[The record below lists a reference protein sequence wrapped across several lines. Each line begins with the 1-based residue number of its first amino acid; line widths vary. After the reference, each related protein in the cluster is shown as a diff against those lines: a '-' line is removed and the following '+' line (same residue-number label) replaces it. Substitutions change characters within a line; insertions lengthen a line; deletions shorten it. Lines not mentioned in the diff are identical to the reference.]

1 MHSKV
6 QLSLLIEKTTRAAAS
21 VFVLEDTVGF
31 PPKAISHCLNLLSK
45 SEVQRHAKI
54 RNLKRRQQFVISR
67 FLLLEAIYLKLG
79 IRVTMN
85 SSLSGQPFIAE
96 HPIFCSISYSNYS
109 ISVGFSTYGA
119 IGVDIEKHRQRK
131 IDRLVRYCFHV
142 DEIEYFD
149 TLSESQR
156 VLWFYRQWTIKEA
169 AAKADGE
176 GISIRT
182 LGVKIDE
189 DDINKVTSVHTEHS
203 YSLACV
209 HHSDQPIKLVHVI
222 IRDSPPW
229 IEFSLKDW
237 SDGKYLAA
245 G

>member
-1 MHSKV
+1 MA
-6 QLSLLIEKTTRAAAS
+6 TAS
-21 VFVLEDTVGF
+21 VFVLENPAGISSLL
-31 PPKAISHCLNLLSK
+31 ISHCFSLLSK
-45 SEVQRHAKI
+45 SEVQRYTKMK
-54 RNLKRRQQFVISR
+54 NPKRRRQFVISR
-67 FLLLEAIYLKLG
+67 FLLLEGIKRKLG
-79 IRVTMN
+79 VRVKVD
-85 SSLSGQPFIAE
+85 SSVSGQPLIAGY
-96 HPIFCSISYSNYS
+96 PVFCSISYSDFS
-109 ISVGFSTYGA
+109 ISVGFSIYGA

-131 IDRLVRYCFHV
+131 IDRLVRCCFHME
-142 DEIEYFD
+142 EIDYFD
-149 TLSESQR
+149 TLSENQR
-156 VLWFYRQWTIKEA
+156 VLWFYRQWTLKEA

-189 DDINKVTSVHTEHS
+189 NDINKVTSVHVGHS

-229 IEFSLKDW
+229 IEFSLRDW